1 MMEKN
6 MHSALQ
12 TFQTPVLK
20 EWIDYNGHLNDAYYL
35 VIFTKASDGLQE
47 HLGLTLDHIKTTG
60 ETLFTVES
68 HLSYIK
74 EIGLGEIVTI
84 TTQVLETDNKRI
96 RIFHRM
102 FNEHNELLATV
113 EMLFLSYNLLAK
125 KVTNFSDL
133 MMQSLSKI
141 TADQAHLLWPD
152 SAGKGIALKRK

>member
-1 MMEKN
+1 

-12 TFQTPVLK
+12 TLKTPVIK

-35 VIFTKASDGLQE
+35 VIFTKATDRLQDY
-47 HLGLTLDHIKTTG
+47 LGLTLEHIKSTG

-68 HLSYIK
+68 HLAYIQ
-74 EIGLGEIVTI
+74 EIGLGETVTI

-102 FNEHNELLATV
+102 FNDDNELLATV
-113 EMLFLSYNLLAK
+113 EMLFLCYNLLAK
-125 KVTNFSDL
+125 KVTNFSDM
-133 MMQSLSKI
+133 MMQSLAKI
-141 TADQAHLLWPD
+141 EADQVQAPWPD

>member
-1 MMEKN
+1 

-12 TFQTPVLK
+12 TLKTPVIK

-35 VIFTKASDGLQE
+35 VIFTKATDRLQDY
-47 HLGLTLDHIKTTG
+47 LGLTLEHIKSTG

-68 HLSYIK
+68 HLAYIQ
-74 EIGLGEIVTI
+74 EIGLGKTVTI

-102 FNEHNELLATV
+102 FNDDNELLATV
-113 EMLFLSYNLLAK
+113 EMLFLCYNLLAK
-125 KVTNFSDL
+125 KVTNFSDM
-133 MMQSLSKI
+133 MMQSLAKI
-141 TADQAHLLWPD
+141 EADQVQAPWPE